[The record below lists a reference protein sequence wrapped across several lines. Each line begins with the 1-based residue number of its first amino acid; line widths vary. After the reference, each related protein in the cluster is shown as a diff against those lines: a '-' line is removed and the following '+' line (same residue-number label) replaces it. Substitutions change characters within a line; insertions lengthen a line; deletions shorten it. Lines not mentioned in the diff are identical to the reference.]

1 MNTARKARDWVEGVK
16 VKVFS
21 SIARSVYRDI
31 VLPRQFYRD
40 SFTVTS
46 SSGMI
51 RMA

>member
-1 MNTARKARDWVEGVK
+1 MNTARKARDWVEGDK

-21 SIARSVYRDI
+21 SIARSV
-31 VLPRQFYRD
+31 YRD